1 MMTDF
6 KTLTATII
14 SEMTTV
20 LELDDPSQVSDDLV
34 HHTAEWMTKVCQA
47 KTQVIME
54 KLKNE

>member
-1 MMTDF
+1 MTDF